1 MENIDLSKLLP
12 KFSKLWE
19 YLQGGDL
26 SNIST
31 DVFSAIFVGF
41 LILVASGFALY
52 SFIWGFRPA
61 KKRIKKIESLV
72 SGLTPENLIQ
82 SRRTLLEEAH
92 KLDHLGKLWKEFD
105 ETLIVS
111 SDGGHLNNTIDAE
124 HFFNSQTLAPHIA
137 DSRLVAAVPGF
148 LTAIGVIGTFAGL
161 QLGLGSIT
169 FSGDVQEQSE
179 DIRLVIASAS
189 VAFLTSVWGISLSV
203 LFNFYE
209 KCLEQIVKTYI
220 TRLQHRIDFLFPRIR
235 PEHSLVSIATSSR
248 SSEDSLNG
256 LAERIGEQLQQA
268 VSGMGEQVTA
278 GIQGV
283 MQPAMDSL
291 VSASNDLANRMSA
304 GATDTLAQLVRQF
317 MSGISEAGENQRQL
331 MADATTDMKESMTH
345 WQSQMNDLLDK
356 LETQNSASN
365 DREKQLKDQ
374 LFENLAEFSTVMT
387 SSANQS
393 AETSRE
399 TVEQNLKLTA
409 EMAELAERLSSV
421 MVGLDSYSQ
430 RIADASANMNHA
442 GSQIRSATQ
451 ALENEIRSAIKSATE
466 LSTENNV
473 MVQNT
478 NHILEQIKNLKGE
491 LQSTSNT
498 MGEASKEVSHSY
510 EKMEDRQKTFINSM
524 KMTLDQYE
532 SSMKTEFETL
542 TRSASEFLNDYT
554 DRVQVQTN
562 ARLDNW
568 NKQTEEFAHQMVT
581 TVQSLQ
587 SLLDEIEDTFNK
599 LRIPDA

>member
-12 KFSKLWE
+12 NFSSLWE
-19 YLQGGDL
+19 YIRGDL
-26 SNIST
+26 SFNT
-31 DVFSAIFVGF
+31 EVFSASIVGF
-41 LILVASGFALY
+41 LILVAFGFALY
-52 SFIWGFRPA
+52 SFFAGFIPA
-61 KKRIKKIESLV
+61 KSRIRKIKHLV
-72 SGLTPENLIQ
+72 SGLTPENLVQ
-82 SRRTLLEEAH
+82 SRRTLLEKAGR
-92 KLDHLGKLWKEFD
+92 LDHLGKLWKEFD

-111 SDGGHLNNTIDAE
+111 SDGIHLNNTIDAE
-124 HFFNSQTLAPHIA
+124 HFFNSHTLAPHIA

-169 FSGDVQEQSE
+169 FSGDVQDQSE

-209 KCLEQIVKTYI
+209 KSLEQIVKIRI
-220 TRLQHRIDFLFPRIR
+220 TELQHLIDFLFPRIR
-235 PEHSLVSIATSSR
+235 PEHSLVTIATSSK

-291 VSASNDLANRMSA
+291 VSASNDLANRMSD
-304 GATDTLAQLVRQF
+304 GATDTLAQLVRRF
-317 MSGISEAGENQRQL
+317 MSGISEAAENQQHL
-331 MADATTDMKESMTH
+331 MAEATADMKESMTS
-345 WQSQMNDLLDK
+345 WQSQMTNLFDN

-365 DREKQLKDQ
+365 DREKQLKEE
-374 LFENLAEFSTVMT
+374 LFEKLTKFSDMMT

-399 TVEQNLKLTA
+399 TLEQNQKLTS
-409 EMAELAERLSSV
+409 EMGELAERLSNV
-421 MVGLDSYSQ
+421 MVGLDSYSK
-430 RIADASANMNHA
+430 RIADASVNIDNA
-442 GSQIRSATQ
+442 GLQIRSATQ
-451 ALENEIRSAIKSATE
+451 LLENQIQSAIKAVTE
-466 LSTENNV
+466 LSTENDV
-473 MVQNT
+473 MVKNT
-478 NHILEQIKNLKGE
+478 NQILEQIQSLKGD
-491 LQSTSNT
+491 LQSTSDT
-498 MGEASKEVSHSY
+498 MGEASREVSRSF
-510 EKMEDRQKTFINSM
+510 EKMEDRQKTFIKSM
-524 KMTLDQYE
+524 ESTLSQYE
-532 SSMKTEFETL
+532 SSMKSEFETL
-542 TRSASEFLNDYT
+542 TNSASNFLNDYT
-554 DRVQVQTN
+554 ERVREQTN
-562 ARLDNW
+562 FRLDDW
-568 NKQTEEFAHQMVT
+568 NKQTEEFTRQMVS

-599 LRIPDA
+599 LRTPDA

>member
-1 MENIDLSKLLP
+1 MEHIDLSSLLP

-19 YLQGGDL
+19 YLQGEL
-26 SNIST
+26 SSIT
-31 DVFSAIFVGF
+31 TEVFSASIVGF

-52 SFIWGFRPA
+52 SFFWGFIPA
-61 KKRIKKIESLV
+61 KNRIKKIERLI
-72 SGLTPENLIQ
+72 SGLTLENLIQ
-82 SRRTLLEEAH
+82 SRRTLLEEAR
-92 KLDHLGKLWKEFD
+92 KLGHLGNLWKELD

-111 SDGGHLNNTIDAE
+111 SDGRHLNNTIDAE

-161 QLGLGSIT
+161 QLGLGSIS
-169 FSGDVQEQSE
+169 FSGDVQEQRE
-179 DIRLVIASAS
+179 DIQLVIASAS

-209 KCLEQIVKTYI
+209 KWLEQNVKIHI
-220 TRLQHRIDFLFPRIR
+220 TRLQHLIDFLFPRIR

-278 GIQGV
+278 GIQQV

-291 VSASNDLANRMSA
+291 VSASHGLADRMSE
-304 GATDTLAQLVRQF
+304 GATDTLAQLVRRF

-331 MADATTDMKESMTH
+331 MVEATTDMKESMTH
-345 WQSQMNDLLDK
+345 WQSQMNDFLYN
-356 LETQNSASN
+356 LETQNSTSN
-365 DREKQLKDQ
+365 EREKQLKDQ
-374 LFENLAEFSTVMT
+374 LFENLSEFTTMMT

-399 TVEQNLKLTA
+399 TVEQNQKLTA

-421 MVGLDSYSQ
+421 MVGLDSYTQ
-430 RIADASANMNHA
+430 RIADASANMDHA

-451 ALENEIRSAIKSATE
+451 TLENEIRSSIKAVTE

-478 NHILEQIKNLKGE
+478 NQILEQIKNLKGE

-498 MGEASKEVSHSY
+498 MGEASKEVSRSF

-524 KMTLDQYE
+524 KITLDQYE
-532 SSMKTEFETL
+532 SSMKSEFEAL
-542 TRSASEFLNDYT
+542 TRSASDFLNDYT
-554 DRVQVQTN
+554 DRVRVQTN
-562 ARLDNW
+562 ARLDDW
-568 NKQTEEFAHQMVT
+568 NKQTVEFAHQMVT

-599 LRIPDA
+599 LRTPDA